1 MWKASI
7 FNIVRS
13 AGTWNFFRCR
23 HEKMLKTDVF
33 QKTLIPR
40 NLLKEKNIQDR
51 TMWKLTSWRF
61 RKCGTYWACEVL
73 NGSYRQSK
81 MEESEKKGP
90 SSKIRGVTK
99 KRHGHNFEFWGL
111 KLNQRVKNPL
121 FSALIQYGDEIFKIV
136 AVSFFFNASFRWIFF
151 LKFDLT
157 LTANNSGLKPS
168 KLENYNIFG
177 ILRTSAFSWYTLVR
191 SYGWKTLTKMRFC
204 FSSFH
209 QK

>member
-1 MWKASI
+1 MGKSSN

-13 AGTWNFFRCR
+13 AGTWNFFRCG

-33 QKTLIPR
+33 HKTLIPR

-99 KRHGHNFEFWGL
+99 KRHGHNNECWAL
-111 KLNQRVKNPL
+111 KLNQRGTIHVRPM
-121 FSALIQYGDEIFKIV
+121 LIQFQAPKINIV
-136 AVSFFFNASFRWIFF
+136 AVSFFCNASFRWIFF

-177 ILRTSAFSWYTLVR
+177 NLRTSAFTWYTLVR
-191 SYGWKTLTKMRFC
+191 SY
-204 FSSFH
+204 
-209 QK
+209 